1 MNKFLIDYCKSR
13 LTDSKYKPEYK
24 EVTNASFAKF
34 IVDVAECIDDIRECD
49 LLPFTVINYEYEY
62 KFTSQDI
69 TDMMDEGIEA
79 ILSEDVSQK
88 DKEDGAEK
96 IRNAAYCGLKSATL
110 LLGVHSICDVRSKKD
125 IEFGSILLN
134 NVAEPV
140 RFTKQGGA
148 IAKELLDLY
157 YAKYP
162 APYTDVDENVIEKY
176 SPAFYVKEG
185 KLVEAERIGDLLEGN
200 VIGCIRIMSNWYEKT
215 IEIFDRDDK
224 IDVYCVPYL
233 PFWYVLQCIHEKVG
247 AERMN
252 ELAGVRLCDEEQSD
266 NSFPPVI
273 LRNEPLEDSYGL
285 TQIICE
291 ETFIDYHGQFVFFE
305 ETDEGKPSYKVEGY
319 RWMVY
324 IPKDW
329 DIKSIRAQRDL
340 TKYVNNI
347 LPKIAEKFFP
357 KYYKD
362 ILEIRELPKGSCKVT
377 LAESISRYENDEGGI
392 DVTIPFQ
399 MIKIPDMFLI
409 PLMFGPYVLKG
420 STTEKRLKRI
430 WNFEIDGYTTGYAD
444 YKLLTSKFKRD
455 FLIDKC
461 GRVLFKT
468 VIEDN
473 EEEL

>member
-1 MNKFLIDYCKSR
+1 MNRLLIEYCKSR
-13 LTDSKYKPEYK
+13 LADSNYKPEYK

-49 LLPFTVINYEYEY
+49 LLPFGTTNYEYEY
-62 KFTSQDI
+62 KFSSQDL

-88 DKEDGAEK
+88 DKEEGAEK
-96 IRNAAYCGLKSATL
+96 IRNAAFCGLTSAAV

-134 NVAEPV
+134 FAKSPN
-140 RFTKQGGA
+140 RFTEQGGTL
-148 IAKELLDLY
+148 AKDLLDLY

-162 APYTDVDENVIEKY
+162 APYTNVDEKVIEKY
-176 SPAFYVKEG
+176 SQAYYVKEG
-185 KLVEAERIGDLLEGN
+185 KLEEVVQIGDLLEWN
-200 VIGCIRIMSNWYEKT
+200 VIGSIRILSNWYEKT

-252 ELAGVRLCDEEQSD
+252 ELAGVRLCDEEQTEDSL
-266 NSFPPVI
+266 PPVI

-285 TQIICE
+285 TQVICDD
-291 ETFIDYHGQFVFFE
+291 TFIDYHGQYVFFE
-305 ETDEGKPSYKVEGY
+305 ETDDNKLSYKVDDN

-329 DIKSIRAQRDL
+329 DIESIRIQRDL

-347 LPKIAEKFFP
+347 LPKIAENFFP
-357 KYYKD
+357 NYYQGL
-362 ILEIRELPKGSCKVT
+362 LEACELPKGKCDVT
-377 LAESISRYENDEGGI
+377 LAETDSHYDNEDGGI

-399 MIKIPDMFLI
+399 MIKLPDMFLE
-409 PLMFGPYVLKG
+409 PLMLASYVVEG
-420 STTEKRLKRI
+420 SITEKRLKRI
-430 WNFEIDGYTTGYAD
+430 RDFEVDGSTTGYAD

-455 FLIDKC
+455 YLEDKY

-468 VIEDN
+468 VIE
-473 EEEL
+473 E

>member
-1 MNKFLIDYCKSR
+1 MNRLLIEYCKSR
-13 LTDSKYKPEYK
+13 LADSNYKPEYK

-49 LLPFTVINYEYEY
+49 LLPFGTTNYEYEY
-62 KFTSQDI
+62 KFSSQDL

-88 DKEDGAEK
+88 DKEEGAEK
-96 IRNAAYCGLKSATL
+96 IRNAAFCGLTSAAV

-134 NVAEPV
+134 FAKSPN
-140 RFTKQGGA
+140 RFTEQGETL
-148 IAKELLDLY
+148 AKDLLDLY

-162 APYTDVDENVIEKY
+162 APYTNVDEKVIEKY
-176 SPAFYVKEG
+176 SQAYCVKEG
-185 KLVEAERIGDLLEGN
+185 KLEEEELIGDLLEWN
-200 VIGCIRIMSNWYEKT
+200 VIGSIRILSNWYEKT
-215 IEIFDRDDK
+215 IEIFDKDDK

-247 AERMN
+247 VERMN
-252 ELAGVRLCDEEQSD
+252 ELAGVRLCDEEQTEDSL
-266 NSFPPVI
+266 PPVI

-285 TQIICE
+285 TQVICDD
-291 ETFIDYHGQFVFFE
+291 TFIDYHGQYVFFE
-305 ETDEGKPSYKVEGY
+305 ETDDSKPSYKVDDN

-329 DIKSIRAQRDL
+329 DVESIRVQRDL

-347 LPKIAEKFFP
+347 LPKIAENFFP
-357 KYYKD
+357 NYYQGL
-362 ILEIRELPKGSCKVT
+362 LEACELPKGKCDVT
-377 LAESISRYENDEGGI
+377 LAETDSRYDNEDGGI

-399 MIKIPDMFLI
+399 MIKLPDMFLE
-409 PLMFGPYVLKG
+409 PLMLASYVVEE
-420 STTEKRLKRI
+420 SITEKRLKRI
-430 WNFEIDGYTTGYAD
+430 RDFEVDGSTTGYAD

-455 FLIDKC
+455 YLEDKY

-468 VIEDN
+468 VIE
-473 EEEL
+473 E

>member
-1 MNKFLIDYCKSR
+1 MNRLLIEYCKSR
-13 LTDSKYKPEYK
+13 LADSNYKPEYK

-49 LLPFTVINYEYEY
+49 LLPFGTTNYEYEY
-62 KFTSQDI
+62 KFSSQDL

-88 DKEDGAEK
+88 DKEEGAEK
-96 IRNAAYCGLKSATL
+96 IRNAAFCGLTSAAV

-134 NVAEPV
+134 FAKSPN
-140 RFTKQGGA
+140 RFTEQGETL
-148 IAKELLDLY
+148 AKDLLDLY

-162 APYTDVDENVIEKY
+162 APYTNVDEKVIEKY
-176 SPAFYVKEG
+176 SQAYCVKEG
-185 KLVEAERIGDLLEGN
+185 KLEEEELIGDLLKWN
-200 VIGCIRIMSNWYEKT
+200 VIGSIRILSNWYEKT
-215 IEIFDRDDK
+215 IEIFDKDDK

-247 AERMN
+247 VERMN
-252 ELAGVRLCDEEQSD
+252 ELAGVRLCDEEQTEDSL
-266 NSFPPVI
+266 PPVI

-285 TQIICE
+285 TQVICE
-291 ETFIDYHGQFVFFE
+291 DTFIDYHGQYVFFE
-305 ETDEGKPSYKVEGY
+305 ETDDSKPSYKVDDN

-329 DIKSIRAQRDL
+329 DVESIRVQRDL

-347 LPKIAEKFFP
+347 LPKIAENFFP
-357 KYYKD
+357 NYYQGL
-362 ILEIRELPKGSCKVT
+362 LEACELPKGKCDVT
-377 LAESISRYENDEGGI
+377 LAETDSRYDNEDGGI

-399 MIKIPDMFLI
+399 MIKLPDMFLE
-409 PLMFGPYVLKG
+409 PLMLASYVVEE
-420 STTEKRLKRI
+420 SITEKRLKRI
-430 WNFEIDGYTTGYAD
+430 RDFEVDGSTTGYAD

-455 FLIDKC
+455 YLEDKY

-468 VIEDN
+468 VIE
-473 EEEL
+473 E

>member
-1 MNKFLIDYCKSR
+1 MNKLLIDYCKSR
-13 LTDSKYKPEYK
+13 LTDSNNKPEYK

-34 IVDVAECIDDIRECD
+34 ISDVAECVDDIRECD
-49 LLPFTVINYEYEY
+49 ILPFGTTNYEYEY
-62 KFTSQDI
+62 NFSSQDL

-88 DKEDGAEK
+88 DKEEGAEK
-96 IRNAAYCGLKSATL
+96 IRNAACCGLKSAAV

-134 NVAEPV
+134 FAKSPN
-140 RFTKQGGA
+140 RFTEQGESL
-148 IAKELLDLY
+148 AKDLLDIY

-162 APYTDVDENVIEKY
+162 VPYTIVDEKVIEKY
-176 SPAFYVKEG
+176 SQAYYVKEG
-185 KLVEAERIGDLLEGN
+185 KLEEAEQIGDLLEWN
-200 VIGCIRIMSNWYEKT
+200 VIGSIRILSNWYEKT
-215 IEIFDRDDK
+215 IEIFDKEDK

-252 ELAGVRLCDEEQSD
+252 ELAGVRLCDEEQTEDSL
-266 NSFPPVI
+266 PPVI

-285 TQIICE
+285 TQVICDD
-291 ETFIDYHGQFVFFE
+291 TFIDYHGQFVFFE
-305 ETDEGKPSYKVEGY
+305 ETDDSKPSYKVDDN

-324 IPKDW
+324 IPKEW
-329 DIKSIRAQRDL
+329 DVESIHVQRDL

-347 LPKIAEKFFP
+347 LPKIAEHFFP
-357 KYYKD
+357 DYYQGL
-362 ILEIRELPKGSCKVT
+362 LEACELPKGKCKVT
-377 LAESISRYENDEGGI
+377 LAETDSRYDNEGGGI

-399 MIKIPDMFLI
+399 MIKLPDMFLE
-409 PLMFGPYVLKG
+409 PLMLASYVVEG
-420 STTEKRLKRI
+420 SITEKRLKRI
-430 WNFEIDGYTTGYAD
+430 RDFEVDGSTTGYAD

-455 FLIDKC
+455 YLEDKY

-468 VIEDN
+468 VIE
-473 EEEL
+473 E

>member
-1 MNKFLIDYCKSR
+1 MIMNRLLIDYCKSR
-13 LTDSKYKPEYK
+13 LVNSNFKPEYK

-34 IVDVAECIDDIRECD
+34 IVDVAECVDDIRECD
-49 LLPFTVINYEYEY
+49 LLPFGTTNYEYEY
-62 KFTSQDI
+62 KITSQDL

-96 IRNAAYCGLKSATL
+96 IRNAAYCGLKSAAL

-125 IEFGSILLN
+125 IEFGGILLH
-134 NVAEPV
+134 NVAEPS
-140 RFTKQGGA
+140 RFTKQGCA
-148 IAKELLDLY
+148 MAKELLDLY

-162 APYTDVDENVIEKY
+162 APYTDAAENVIEKY
-176 SPAFYVKEG
+176 SSAFYVKEG
-185 KLVEAERIGDLLEGN
+185 KLKEAEKIGDLLEWN
-200 VIGCIRIMSNWYEKT
+200 VIGSIRILSNWYEKT

-252 ELAGVRLCDEEQSD
+252 ELAGVRLCDEEQTEDSL
-266 NSFPPVI
+266 PPVI

-285 TQIICE
+285 TQVICE
-291 ETFIDYHGQFVFFE
+291 DTFIDYHGQYVFFE
-305 ETDEGKPSYKVEGY
+305 ETDDSKPSYKVDDN

-324 IPKDW
+324 IPKEW
-329 DIKSIRAQRDL
+329 DVESIRVQRDL

-347 LPKIAEKFFP
+347 LPKIAENFFP
-357 KYYKD
+357 NYYQGL
-362 ILEIRELPKGSCKVT
+362 LEACELPKGKCDVT
-377 LAESISRYENDEGGI
+377 LAETDSRYDNEDGGI

-399 MIKIPDMFLI
+399 MIKLPDMFLE
-409 PLMFGPYVLKG
+409 PLMLASYVVEE
-420 STTEKRLKRI
+420 SITEKRLKRI
-430 WNFEIDGYTTGYAD
+430 RDFEVDGSTTGYAD

-455 FLIDKC
+455 YLEDKY

-468 VIEDN
+468 VIE
-473 EEEL
+473 E

>member
-1 MNKFLIDYCKSR
+1 MNKLLIDYCKSR
-13 LTDSKYKPEYK
+13 LADSNYKPEYK

-34 IVDVAECIDDIRECD
+34 IVDVAECIDDVRECD
-49 LLPFTVINYEYEY
+49 IFPFGTTNYEYEY
-62 KFTSQDI
+62 KITSQDL

-88 DKEDGAEK
+88 DKEEGAEK
-96 IRNAAYCGLKSATL
+96 IRNAAYCGLKSAAL

-134 NVAEPV
+134 FAKSPN
-140 RFTKQGGA
+140 RFTEQGETL
-148 IAKELLDLY
+148 AKDLLDLY

-162 APYTDVDENVIEKY
+162 APYTNVDEKVIVKY
-176 SPAFYVKEG
+176 SQAYCVKEG
-185 KLVEAERIGDLLEGN
+185 KLEEAEQIGDLLEWN
-200 VIGCIRIMSNWYEKT
+200 IIGSIRILSNWYEKT

-252 ELAGVRLCDEEQSD
+252 ELAGVRLCDEEQTEDSL
-266 NSFPPVI
+266 PPVI

-285 TQIICE
+285 TQVICDD
-291 ETFIDYHGQFVFFE
+291 TFIDYHGQYVFFE
-305 ETDEGKPSYKVEGY
+305 ETDDNKLSYKVDDN

-329 DIKSIRAQRDL
+329 DIESIRIQRDL

-347 LPKIAEKFFP
+347 LPKIAENFFP
-357 KYYKD
+357 NYYQGL
-362 ILEIRELPKGSCKVT
+362 LEACELPKGKCDVT
-377 LAESISRYENDEGGI
+377 LAETDSHYDNEDGGI

-399 MIKIPDMFLI
+399 MIKLPIMFLE
-409 PLMFGPYVLKG
+409 PLMLASYVVEG
-420 STTEKRLKRI
+420 SITEKRLKRI
-430 WNFEIDGYTTGYAD
+430 RDFEVDGSTTGYAD

-455 FLIDKC
+455 YLEDKY

-468 VIEDN
+468 VIE
-473 EEEL
+473 E